1 VHHARLRVPS
11 AEFTQPLGTTL
22 LQALRRNFTP
32 FLIWW
37 PQVTKETLRADGL
50 AGFTGAVVVLP
61 QGIAFAAIAGMPPEY
76 GLYAAMV
83 PAILAALFG
92 SSPQL
97 VSGPTT
103 AASIVVFS
111 SLSALAVPGT
121 EDYVRFALTLTFM
134 VGFIELALGLARLGL
149 LVNFVSHSV
158 IVGFTAGAAILI
170 ALNQIENFLGIEAVR
185 DGHALQRLWQNVLR
199 VQDINPLA
207 LLVGLVTLLSGL
219 ASRKWFPRTP
229 YMLTAMVVGTGLSAL
244 INTVASPD
252 GPWGLVP
259 TVGHIPATL
268 PPLSAPDFSLS
279 TIKDLA
285 PAAFA
290 VSLFALAEAVSIS
303 RALAAKSGHYIDGN
317 QEFIGQG
324 LSNLVGSF
332 FSSYVATGS
341 FNRSAVNYEA
351 GARTPLSAIIA
362 GGLLIPLVIVVA
374 PVLAFLPNAAM
385 AGILFLVA
393 WGLIDFHHIRRI
405 TRASKAEAVVLWVT
419 FAATLFLELEFAI
432 ILGVMLSLG
441 VFLRQASRPRVQVRT
456 PDPRLPKHRFNT
468 DPDLPECP
476 QMKMIRIDG
485 AIFFGAVNY
494 VAERLRIIARRNP
507 QQKHLIILARSINF
521 VDVAGAELLARE
533 ARHRRAMGGGLYFH
547 QMKDGAKEPL
557 REGGYMDDI
566 GEENLY
572 ESKGEAI
579 AEVFKRLDR
588 NICKRCSKRIFSE
601 CQSLPTVDGAAD

>member
-1 VHHARLRVPS
+1 M
-11 AEFTQPLGTTL
+11 
-22 LQALRRNFTP
+22 
-32 FLIWW
+32 
-37 PQVTKETLRADGL
+37 
-50 AGFTGAVVVLP
+50 LP

-92 SSPQL
+92 SSRQL

-121 EDYVRFALTLTFM
+121 ADYVRFALTLTFM

-170 ALNQIENFLGIEAVR
+170 ALNQVENFLGLEELR
-185 DGHALQRLWQNVLR
+185 SGHVLERLGNNLTR
-199 VQDINPLA
+199 VTDIHPLA
-207 LLVGLVTLLSGL
+207 LLVGVATLVSGL
-219 ASRKWFPRTP
+219 ASRKWLPRMP
-229 YMLTAMVVGTGLSAL
+229 YMLTAMMVGTMLSAL
-244 INTVASPD
+244 TNYLLPVGNVL
-252 GPWGLVP
+252 GPVP

-279 TIKDLA
+279 TIKELA

-324 LSNLVGSF
+324 ISNVVGSF

-351 GARTPLSAIIA
+351 GARTPLAAICA
-362 GGLLIPLVIVVA
+362 GALLIPVVIIVA
-374 PVLAFLPNAAM
+374 PVLAYLPDAAM
-385 AGILFLVA
+385 AAILFLIA

-432 ILGVMLSLG
+432 ILGVLLSLG

-507 QQKHLIILARSINF
+507 LQKHLIILARSINF

-547 QMKDGAKEPL
+547 QMKDGAREPL
-557 REGGYMDDI
+557 REGGYMNEI
-566 GEENLY
+566 GEENLF

-579 AEVFKRLDR
+579 AAVFKRLDR
-588 NICKRCSKRIFSE
+588 KLCEQCDKRIFLE
-601 CQSLPTVDGAAD
+601 CQSLPSTRPIADRVQDRQT

>member
-1 VHHARLRVPS
+1 M
-11 AEFTQPLGTTL
+11 

-50 AGFTGAVVVLP
+50 AGLTGAIVVLP
-61 QGIAFAAIAGMPPEY
+61 QGIAFASIAGMPPEY

-103 AASIVVFS
+103 AASIVLFS
-111 SLSALAVPGT
+111 SLSALALPGT
-121 EDYVRFALTLTFM
+121 AEYVTLALTLTFM

-170 ALNQIENFLGIEAVR
+170 AFNQVENFLGLEPLGPALKE
-185 DGHALQRLWQNVLR
+185 GHVLERLWDNVLR
-199 VQDINPLA
+199 IRDINPLA
-207 LLVGLVTLLSGL
+207 LVVGAITLASGL
-219 ASRKWFPRTP
+219 ASRKWLPRMP
-229 YMLTAMVVGTGLSAL
+229 YMLTAMVVGTAVSAL
-244 INTVASPD
+244 INALVPED
-252 GPWGLVP
+252 GMWGLVP

-324 LSNLVGSF
+324 ISNIVGSF
-332 FSSYVATGS
+332 VSSYVATGS

-362 GGLLIPLVIVVA
+362 GGLLIPVVVLVA
-374 PVLAFLPNAAM
+374 PALAFLPDAAM
-385 AGILFLVA
+385 AGILFLIA

-494 VAERLRIIARRNP
+494 VAERLRIIARRSP
-507 QQKHLIILARSINF
+507 QQKHLVILARSINF

-557 REGGYMDDI
+557 REGGYMEEI
-566 GEENLY
+566 GEDNLF

-579 AEVFKRLDR
+579 AEVFNRLDR
-588 NICKRCSKRIFSE
+588 NICQRCEKRIFSE
-601 CQSLPTVDGAAD
+601 CQSLPTQGEMAD

>member
-1 VHHARLRVPS
+1 M
-11 AEFTQPLGTTL
+11 

-50 AGFTGAVVVLP
+50 AGLTGAIVVLP
-61 QGIAFAAIAGMPPEY
+61 QGIAFASIAGMPPEY

-103 AASIVVFS
+103 AASIVLFS
-111 SLSALAVPGT
+111 SLSALALPGT
-121 EDYVRFALTLTFM
+121 AEYVTLALTLTFM

-170 ALNQIENFLGIEAVR
+170 AFNQVENFLGLEPLGPGLEE
-185 DGHALQRLWQNVLR
+185 GHVLERLWDNVLR
-199 VQDINPLA
+199 IRDINPLA
-207 LLVGLVTLLSGL
+207 LAVGAITLASGL
-219 ASRKWFPRTP
+219 ASRKWLPRMP
-229 YMLTAMVVGTGLSAL
+229 YMLTAMLVGTAVSAL
-244 INTVASPD
+244 INTLVPED
-252 GPWGLVP
+252 GMWGLVP

-324 LSNLVGSF
+324 ISNIVGSF
-332 FSSYVATGS
+332 VSSYVATGS

-362 GGLLIPLVIVVA
+362 GGLLIPVVVLVA
-374 PVLAFLPNAAM
+374 PALAFLPDAAM
-385 AGILFLVA
+385 AGILFLIA

-494 VAERLRIIARRNP
+494 VAERLRIIARRSP
-507 QQKHLIILARSINF
+507 QQKHLVILARSINF

-557 REGGYMDDI
+557 REGGYMEEI
-566 GEENLY
+566 GEDNLF

-579 AEVFKRLDR
+579 AEVFNRLDR
-588 NICKRCSKRIFSE
+588 NICQRCEKRIFSE
-601 CQSLPTVDGAAD
+601 CQSLPTQGEMAD

>member
-1 VHHARLRVPS
+1 M
-11 AEFTQPLGTTL
+11 
-22 LQALRRNFTP
+22 
-32 FLIWW
+32 
-37 PQVTKETLRADGL
+37 
-50 AGFTGAVVVLP
+50 VLP

-92 SSPQL
+92 SSRQL

-121 EDYVRFALTLTFM
+121 ADYVRFALTLTFM

-170 ALNQIENFLGIEAVR
+170 ALNQVENFLGLEELR
-185 DGHALQRLWQNVLR
+185 SGHVLERLGNNLTR
-199 VQDINPLA
+199 VTDIHPLA
-207 LLVGLVTLLSGL
+207 LLVGVATLVSGL
-219 ASRKWFPRTP
+219 ASRKWLPRMP
-229 YMLTAMVVGTGLSAL
+229 YMLTAMMVGTMLSAL
-244 INTVASPD
+244 TNYLLPVGNVL
-252 GPWGLVP
+252 GPVP

-279 TIKDLA
+279 TIKELA

-324 LSNLVGSF
+324 ISNVVGSF

-351 GARTPLSAIIA
+351 GARTPLAAICA
-362 GGLLIPLVIVVA
+362 GALLIPVVIIVA
-374 PVLAFLPNAAM
+374 PVLAYLPDAAM
-385 AGILFLVA
+385 AAILFLIA

-432 ILGVMLSLG
+432 ILGVLLSLG

-456 PDPRLPKHRFNT
+456 PAPRLPKHRFNT

-507 QQKHLIILARSINF
+507 LQKHLIILARSINF

-547 QMKDGAKEPL
+547 QMKDGAREPL
-557 REGGYMDDI
+557 REGGYMNEI
-566 GEENLY
+566 GEENLF

-579 AEVFKRLDR
+579 AAVFKRLDR
-588 NICKRCSKRIFSE
+588 KLCEQCDKRIFLE
-601 CQSLPTVDGAAD
+601 CQSLPSTRPIADRVQDRQT

>member
-1 VHHARLRVPS
+1 M
-11 AEFTQPLGTTL
+11 

-32 FLIWW
+32 FLVWW
-37 PQVTKETLRADGL
+37 PEVTKDAFRADIL
-50 AGFTGAVVVLP
+50 AGLTGAIVVLP
-61 QGIAFAAIAGMPPEY
+61 QGIAFASIAGMPPEF
-76 GLYAAMV
+76 GLYAAMI
-83 PAILAALFG
+83 PAVIAALFG
-92 SSPQL
+92 SSRQL

-121 EDYVRFALTLTFM
+121 EDYVRLALTLTFM

-170 ALNQIENFLGIEAVR
+170 AVNQVENFFGLESIRG
-185 DGHALQRLWQNVLR
+185 GHAIESLWRDVSRLG
-199 VQDINPLA
+199 DMHPFA
-207 LLVGLVTLLSGL
+207 ALVGVVTVLSGV
-219 ASRKWFPRTP
+219 ASRRWVPRMP
-229 YMLTAMVVGTGLSAL
+229 YMLTAMLVGTLTSWLLNLYLTEDSGF
-244 INTVASPD
+244 
-252 GPWGLVP
+252 GPVP
-259 TVGHIPATL
+259 TVGVIPATL

-279 TIKDLA
+279 TIRDLA

-290 VSLFALAEAVSIS
+290 VSMFALAEAVSIS
-303 RALAAKSGHYIDGN
+303 RALAARSGHYIDGN

-324 LSNLVGSF
+324 LSNIIGSF

-341 FNRSAVNYEA
+341 FNRSGLNYEA
-351 GARTPLSAIIA
+351 GARTPVAAIFA
-362 GGLLIPLVIVVA
+362 GGLLVVVVMVVA
-374 PVLAFLPNAAM
+374 PVLAYLPDAAM
-385 AGILFLVA
+385 AGILFLIA
-393 WGLIDFHHIRRI
+393 GGLIDVHHMRRI
-405 TRASKAEAVVLWVT
+405 TRASTAEAIVLWVT
-419 FAATLFLELEFAI
+419 FSATLFLELEFAI

-456 PDPRLPKHRFNT
+456 PDHRLPKHRFNT

-485 AIFFGAVNY
+485 SIFFGAVNY

-507 QQKHLIILARSINF
+507 QQKHLVILARSINF

-557 REGGYMDDI
+557 RRGGYMDDI
-566 GEENLY
+566 GEENLFD
-572 ESKGEAI
+572 SKGEAI
-579 AEVFKRLDR
+579 AEVFRRLDR
-588 NICKRCSKRIFSE
+588 TICHRCQKRIFSE
-601 CQSLPTVDGAAD
+601 CQSLPVAPAATAE